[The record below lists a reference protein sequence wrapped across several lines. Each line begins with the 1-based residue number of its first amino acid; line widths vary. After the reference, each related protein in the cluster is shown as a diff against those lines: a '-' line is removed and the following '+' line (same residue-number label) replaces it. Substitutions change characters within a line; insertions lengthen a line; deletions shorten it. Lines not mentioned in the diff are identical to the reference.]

1 MDEQTEFNV
10 SAPWSWNARHFV
22 EQGCAR
28 TGGAE
33 FLLYSDTRVTGGSEL
48 TCHPYVL
55 TNSFGFPEK
64 GRLAPVLALYLDD
77 HFPDLGVQPM
87 EETDVA
93 GWLNLTL
100 EDEVACVLSLVAG
113 VRLRSGGRV
122 RRFTDAAS
130 RGVPE
135 FFGHRVPEWTATE
148 RPIYPVPEQISM
160 ESLDGWMDRYLTLER
175 EDAVALVRAA
185 RQFRDALWVADTDP
199 ELAWLFLVS
208 ALEVIA
214 GREALSSASPAD
226 LFRQEKPALAAQLL
240 EAGGEAHLAAVAQE
254 LVGVVRATARFLS
267 CVKTH
272 LPVPPSVRPEV
283 YAQVDWA
290 WPKLRK
296 QVAMVYDYRS
306 QRLHGGV
313 PFPSPLCQVP
323 YGQGAALE
331 ERPTGIASAS
341 GNAAWRSED
350 LPMHL
355 HTFGY
360 IVRGCLLDWWQ
371 KTSRGTEGTNDQAA
385 VAVP

>member
-10 SAPWSWNARHFV
+10 SAPWSWNARYFV
-22 EQGCAR
+22 EHGCAR
-28 TGGAE
+28 TGGVE
-33 FLLYSDTRVTGGSEL
+33 FLLYSDTGVTGDSEL
-48 TCHPYVL
+48 ACHPYLL

-77 HFPDLGVQPM
+77 HFPDLSVQPM
-87 EETDVA
+87 DKTDVD

-100 EDEVACVLSLVAG
+100 DDEVACMLSLVAG

-122 RRFTDAAS
+122 RRFTHAAS

-135 FFGHRVPEWTATE
+135 FYGHRVPEWPATE
-148 RPIYPVPEQISM
+148 RPIYPVPKQISM
-160 ESLDGWMDRYLTLER
+160 DSLDGWMGRYLALGR

-226 LFRQEKPALAAQLL
+226 LLHQEKPALAAQLL
-240 EAGGEAHLAAVAQE
+240 AVGGEAHLEAVAQE

-272 LPVPPSVRPEV
+272 LPGPPAVRPEI

-296 QVAMVYDYRS
+296 QVAQVYDYRS
-306 QRLHGGV
+306 RRLHGGV

-323 YGQGAALE
+323 FGQEATLE
-331 ERPTGIASAS
+331 ERPTCIASAS
-341 GNAAWRSED
+341 GNAAWLSED

-371 KTSRGTEGTNDQAA
+371 KASRSADGEDTQVV
-385 VAVP
+385 VATP